1 MNRQVY
7 LDRTLKLHDT
17 DLIKVETGVL
27 RCGKSSLLGLARN
40 KIASEGVEGRAL
52 ARLPQP
58 GEQGV
63 LHHD

>member
-1 MNRQVY
+1 MY

-40 KIASEGVEGRAL
+40 KIASEGMEGRAL

-58 GEQGV
+58 GEQSV
-63 LHHD
+63 LYHD

>member
-1 MNRQVY
+1 MY

-17 DLIKVETGVL
+17 DLIKVEIGVL

-40 KIASEGVEGRAL
+40 KIASEGMEGRAL
-52 ARLPQP
+52 ARFPQP

-63 LHHD
+63 LHHG

>member
-7 LDRTLKLHDT
+7 FDRTLKLNDT

-27 RCGKSSLLGLARN
+27 RCGKLSLLGLERN

-52 ARLPQP
+52 ARLPQS

-63 LHHD
+63 LHHG

>member
-7 LDRTLKLHDT
+7 FDRTLKLHDT
-17 DLIKVETGVL
+17 DLIKVEIGVL
-27 RCGKSSLLGLARN
+27 RCGKLSLLGLERN

-52 ARLPQP
+52 ARLPQS

-63 LHHD
+63 LHHG

>member
-1 MNRQVY
+1 MY

-17 DLIKVETGVL
+17 DLIKVEIGVL
-27 RCGKSSLLGLARN
+27 RCGKSSLLVLARN
-40 KIASEGVEGRAL
+40 KIASEGMEGRAL

-63 LHHD
+63 HHHG

>member
-7 LDRTLKLHDT
+7 LDRALKLRDT
-17 DLIKVETGVL
+17 DLIKVEIGVL

-52 ARLPQP
+52 ARLPQS

-63 LHHD
+63 LHHG